1 MKVLTQKSIKIT
13 FLVVLLKNLFL
24 MNLPKKCKKAME
36 KHFHKNLIMTE
47 KEEEESQ
54 SANTYWIWEKCTDD
68 VDEKVGDHCHIT
80 GKFRGAAHS
89 SCNKSSFN
97 LKSTRNISQFK
108 RL

>member
-47 KEEEESQ
+47 KEEEES
-54 SANTYWIWEKCTDD
+54 
-68 VDEKVGDHCHIT
+68 
-80 GKFRGAAHS
+80 
-89 SCNKSSFN
+89 
-97 LKSTRNISQFK
+97 
-108 RL
+108 

>member
-24 MNLPKKCKKAME
+24 MNLARKYKAME
-36 KHFHKNLIMTE
+36 KHFHKSLIMTE

-54 SANTYWIWEKCTDD
+54 LANMYWISEKRIDD

-80 GKFRGAAHS
+80 EKFRGGAHW
-89 SCNKSSFN
+89 SCSKFSFN
-97 LKSTRNISQFK
+97 
-108 RL
+108 